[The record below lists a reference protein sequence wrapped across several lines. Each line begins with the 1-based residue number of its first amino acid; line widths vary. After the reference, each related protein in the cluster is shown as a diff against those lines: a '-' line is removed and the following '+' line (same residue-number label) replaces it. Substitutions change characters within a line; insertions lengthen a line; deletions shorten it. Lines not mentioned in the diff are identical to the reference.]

1 MCVKVHFGQIAER
14 QQYQLS
20 GKLQKLFQ
28 SILLGKQLWFRKAM
42 VKGKLE

>member
-28 SILLGKQLWFRKAM
+28 SILLGKQFL
-42 VKGKLE
+42 VVQEGNG